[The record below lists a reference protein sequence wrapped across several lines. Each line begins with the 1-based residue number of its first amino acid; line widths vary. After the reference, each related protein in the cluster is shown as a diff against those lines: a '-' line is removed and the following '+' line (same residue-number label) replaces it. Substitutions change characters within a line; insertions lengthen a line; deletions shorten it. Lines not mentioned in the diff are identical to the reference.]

1 MKDFNR
7 MSEAELTA
15 VLAFTQALAGRAAFA
30 SGRSVGDLY
39 EPDEADIAEARK
51 KASEYAR
58 AVNAGARSRRYNET
72 DENAK
77 AGVQSALDWLRRKR
91 KSAIK

>member
-39 EPDEADIAEARK
+39 EPDEADIAEAVK
-51 KASEYAR
+51 ISPNVAEAYKQMGL
-58 AVNAGARSRRYNET
+58 VP
-72 DENAK
+72 
-77 AGVQSALDWLRRKR
+77 
-91 KSAIK
+91 